1 METLKDFMDKK
12 AVGDVLEQMAAFLE
26 LKGENPF
33 RIRAFRTAA
42 RAIAGFSGDLR
53 QGLEDGSLAAAKGV
67 GPATLQIAV
76 ELINTGRAG
85 MLEELREQIPPG
97 LVEMLSI
104 AGLGVAKIRQIHDV
118 LGIDS
123 LPDLEAAATDG
134 RLAKLPRFGQKTSEN
149 ILKSIA
155 FLRQASAYR
164 LSHHAAD
171 EAEGLRTALAK
182 LPGVTA
188 ALIAGDVRRRTEV
201 VRDLVMVLV
210 ADVSPGELFKRLS
223 QHPGVHEFAGQ
234 DERRLTLRFAGG
246 ASAQIIVTTPVNVGA
261 VLVQAT
267 GSDQHVVQLAAHAS
281 ARGLALTGA
290 ALWHGSEF
298 VYTPDEESLYR
309 ALGLDYI
316 EPELRE
322 GRGEIAAAERSELP
336 RLVERAD
343 LRGFLHCHTKY
354 SDGSNTIEELALAC
368 KAAGYQ
374 WIGITDHS
382 QAAAYAGGLKADD
395 LLRQADEIDE
405 VNAGLDGIRVLKGV
419 EADILGDGRVDF
431 EERVL
436 QRLDFVIA
444 SIHSRFNMTAAE
456 MTSRLLTAMDNPYL
470 TIIGHPTGR
479 LLLSRDPYG
488 LDLDLVI
495 EKAAERGVALE
506 VNADPHRLDLDWRV
520 LQRVREGGVMVSIG
534 ADAHSIAGI
543 GHVEYGVGIARKG
556 WLGPTDILNTCT
568 AEEFT
573 TWAGR
578 RRP

>member
-12 AVGDVLEQMAAFLE
+12 AVADVLEQIAAFLE

-42 RAIAGFSGDLR
+42 RAIGGFSGDLR

-67 GPATLQIAV
+67 GPATLQIAA

-123 LPDLEAAATDG
+123 LPELEAAATDG
-134 RLAKLPRFGQKTSEN
+134 RLARLPRFGQKTSEN
-149 ILKSIA
+149 ILRSIA
-155 FLRQASAYR
+155 YLRQASTYR

-171 EAEGLRTALAK
+171 EAEGLRAALEK

-188 ALIAGDVRRRTEV
+188 AHVAGDVRRRAEV
-201 VRDLVMVLV
+201 VRDLVIVLV
-210 ADVSPGELFKRLS
+210 ADVSPSELFKRLS

-246 ASAQIIVTTPVNVGA
+246 ASAQIVVTTPVNVGA

-267 GSDQHVVQLAAHAS
+267 GNDAHVAELAKHAS
-281 ARGLALTGA
+281 ARGISLTGA
-290 ALWHGSEF
+290 ALWRGSEF

-309 ALGLDYI
+309 TLGLQYI

-322 GRGEIAAAERSELP
+322 GLGEIDAAERGDLP
-336 RLVERAD
+336 RLVERGD
-343 LRGFLHCHTKY
+343 LRGFLHCHTSY
-354 SDGSNTIEELALAC
+354 SDGSNSVEELALAC

-382 QAAAYAGGLKADD
+382 QAAAYAGGLKSDD
-395 LLRQADEIDE
+395 LLRQADEVDA
-405 VNAGLDGIRVLKGV
+405 VNERLDGIRVLKGI
-419 EADILGDGRVDF
+419 EADILADGRVDF

-436 QRLDFVIA
+436 ERLDFVIA
-444 SIHSRFNMTAAE
+444 SVHSRFNMTAAE
-456 MTSRLLTAMDNPYL
+456 MTSRLLTAMDNPHL

-506 VNADPHRLDLDWRV
+506 INADPHRLDLDWRV
-520 LQRVREGGVMVSIG
+520 LRRVREGGAMVSIG
-534 ADAHSIAGI
+534 ADAHNLAGI
-543 GHVEYGVGIARKG
+543 GHVEYGLGIARKG
-556 WLGPTDILNTCT
+556 WLGAGDILNTRS
-568 AEEFT
+568 AAEFT
-573 TWAGR
+573 AWAGR
-578 RRP
+578 RR